1 MCSLEKRGD
10 VFILTITGETD
21 HRLNPELLDSI
32 TAAVAQVKSEST
44 PSTAL
49 ITTAQ
54 GKFFSNGYDQ
64 AWALADP
71 TRPKIISKKLRLLV
85 EDLISLPM
93 PTIAAVNGHASAAGF
108 ILALTHDYLL
118 MRRDRGYLYMS
129 ELDIGYPIPR
139 WFVQLVKSKVGS
151 PKIWRSVVMAAAKIT
166 AEMGVEWGIVDSAH
180 DGAEATVEAAVKLG
194 TELVGRKWGGEVY
207 AANRRVVLADVLA
220 VLGSDET
227 VIFSSIFMYAVFVN
241 TKIKFVT
248 VYDLL
253 RYFIDDGTTTTF

>member
-10 VFILTITGETD
+10 VFILTITGDSD

-64 AWALADP
+64 AWALSDP
-71 TRPKIISKKLRLLV
+71 ARPKIISKKLRLLV

-108 ILALTHDYLL
+108 ILALSHDYLL

-139 WFVQLVKSKVGS
+139 WFVQLVRSKIGS

-180 DGAEATVEAAVKLG
+180 NGIEATVEAAVKLG
-194 TELVGRKWGGEVY
+194 ADLVGRKWGGEVY
-207 AANRRVVLADVLA
+207 AANRRVVFADVLA

-227 VIFSSIFMYAVFVN
+227 VGDSGDADVASVMN
-241 TKIKFVT
+241 HK
-248 VYDLL
+248 L
-253 RYFIDDGTTTTF
+253 